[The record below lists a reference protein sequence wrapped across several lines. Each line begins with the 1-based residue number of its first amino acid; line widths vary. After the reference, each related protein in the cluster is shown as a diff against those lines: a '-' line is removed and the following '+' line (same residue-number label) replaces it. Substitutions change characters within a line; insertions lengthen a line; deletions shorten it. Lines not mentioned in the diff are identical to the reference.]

1 MKTFKRLTCYFTKME
16 LRLWA
21 WSNVLIIFSFFFF
34 KQTNFLTLSA
44 SLIGVSSLIFSAKG
58 NPIGQ
63 VLMIIFSLF
72 YGIIS
77 FSYQYYG
84 EVLTYLGMTMPMAI
98 IALVSWLK
106 HPYAGKRSEVRV
118 NHIHGLEFIVLAVL
132 TPLVTYVFYLILV
145 YFKTAHI
152 IFSTLSVSTTFIAVY
167 LTFRRSSY
175 FTIAYAV
182 NDLVLIVLWG
192 LASIEDLSYLSVVVC
207 FITFLAN
214 DLYGFYNWKKMAK
227 RQTQ

>member
-1 MKTFKRLTCYFTKME
+1 MKTFKRLTSYFTKME

-34 KQTNFLTLSA
+34 KQTNLLTLGA

-63 VLMIIFSLF
+63 VLMIIFSVF

-84 EVLTYLGMTMPMAI
+84 EVMTYLGMTMPMAI

-106 HPYAGKRSEVRV
+106 HPYAGKHSEVRV
-118 NHIHGLEFIVLAVL
+118 NHIHGLEIMILAVL

-145 YFKTAHI
+145 YFKTAHFV
-152 IFSTLSVSTTFIAVY
+152 FSTLSVSTTFVAVY

-207 FITFLAN
+207 FVTFLVN
-214 DLYGFYNWKKMAK
+214 DLYGFYNWRKMAK

>member
-1 MKTFKRLTCYFTKME
+1 MKTFKRLTSYFTKME

-21 WSNVLIIFSFFFF
+21 WSNALIILSFFFF
-34 KQTNFLTLSA
+34 KQTNFLTLGA

-106 HPYAGKRSEVRV
+106 HPYEGKRSEVRV
-118 NHIHGLEFIVLAVL
+118 NHIHGLEIIILAVL

-214 DLYGFYNWKKMAK
+214 DLYGFYNWRKMAK

>member
-1 MKTFKRLTCYFTKME
+1 MKTFKRLTSYFTKME

-21 WSNVLIIFSFFFF
+21 WSNALIILSFFFF
-34 KQTNFLTLSA
+34 KQTNFLTLGA

-106 HPYAGKRSEVRV
+106 HPYEGKRSEVRV

-214 DLYGFYNWKKMAK
+214 DLYGFYNWRKMAK

>member
-1 MKTFKRLTCYFTKME
+1 MKTFKRLTSYFTKME
-16 LRLWA
+16 LLLWA

-34 KQTNFLTLSA
+34 KQKNFLTLGA

-77 FSYQYYG
+77 FSYHYYG

-106 HPYAGKRSEVRV
+106 HPYAGKHSEVRV
-118 NHIHGLEFIVLAVL
+118 NHIHGLEIIILAVL
-132 TPLVTYVFYLILV
+132 TSLVTYVFYLILV
-145 YFKTAHI
+145 YFKTVHI
-152 IFSTLSVSTTFIAVY
+152 VFSTLSVSTTFIAVY

-207 FITFLAN
+207 FVTFLAN
-214 DLYGFYNWKKMAK
+214 DLYGFYNWRKMAK
-227 RQTQ
+227 RQNQ

>member
-1 MKTFKRLTCYFTKME
+1 MKTFKRLTSYFTKME

-21 WSNVLIIFSFFFF
+21 WSNALIILSFFFF
-34 KQTNFLTLSA
+34 KQTNFLTLGA

-77 FSYQYYG
+77 ISYQYYG

-106 HPYAGKRSEVRV
+106 HPYEGKRSEVRV
-118 NHIHGLEFIVLAVL
+118 NHIHGLEFIILAVL

-207 FITFLAN
+207 FVIFLVN
-214 DLYGFYNWKKMAK
+214 DLYGFYNWRKMAK

>member
-1 MKTFKRLTCYFTKME
+1 MKTFKRLTSYFTKME
-16 LRLWA
+16 LLLWA

-34 KQTNFLTLSA
+34 KQTNFLTLGA

-77 FSYQYYG
+77 FSYHYYG
-84 EVLTYLGMTMPMAI
+84 EVLTYLGMTMPMAL

-118 NHIHGLEFIVLAVL
+118 NHIHGLEIIILAVL

-152 IFSTLSVSTTFIAVY
+152 VFSTLSVSTTFIAVY

-182 NDLVLIVLWG
+182 NDLVLIILWG

-207 FITFLAN
+207 FVTFLAN
-214 DLYGFYNWKKMAK
+214 DLYGFYNWRKMAK

>member
-1 MKTFKRLTCYFTKME
+1 MKTFKRLTSYFTKME

-21 WSNVLIIFSFFFF
+21 WSNALIILSFFFF
-34 KQTNFLTLSA
+34 KQTNFLTLGA

-77 FSYQYYG
+77 FSYHYYG

-106 HPYAGKRSEVRV
+106 HPYEGKRSEVRV

-132 TPLVTYVFYLILV
+132 TPLVTYVSYLILV

-214 DLYGFYNWKKMAK
+214 DLYGFYNWRKMAK

>member
-1 MKTFKRLTCYFTKME
+1 MKTFKRLTSYFTKME

-21 WSNVLIIFSFFFF
+21 WSNALIILSFFFF
-34 KQTNFLTLSA
+34 KQTNFLTLGA

-132 TPLVTYVFYLILV
+132 TPLVTYVSYLILV

-207 FITFLAN
+207 FITFLVN
-214 DLYGFYNWKKMAK
+214 DLYGFYNWRKMAK

>member
-1 MKTFKRLTCYFTKME
+1 MKTFKRLISYFTKME
-16 LRLWA
+16 LLLWA

-34 KQTNFLTLSA
+34 KQTNFLTLGA

-77 FSYQYYG
+77 FSYHYYG

-106 HPYAGKRSEVRV
+106 HPYAGKHSEVRV
-118 NHIHGLEFIVLAVL
+118 NHIHGLEIIILAVL

-152 IFSTLSVSTTFIAVY
+152 VFSTLSVSTTFIAVY

-182 NDLVLIVLWG
+182 NDLVLIILWG

-207 FITFLAN
+207 FVTFLAN
-214 DLYGFYNWKKMAK
+214 DLYGFYNWRKMAK

>member
-1 MKTFKRLTCYFTKME
+1 MKTFKRLTSYFTKME

-21 WSNVLIIFSFFFF
+21 WSNALIILSFFFF
-34 KQTNFLTLSA
+34 KQTNFLTLGA

-118 NHIHGLEFIVLAVL
+118 NHIHGLEIIILAVL
-132 TPLVTYVFYLILV
+132 TPLVTYVSYLILV

-192 LASIEDLSYLSVVVC
+192 LTSIEDLSYLSVVVC
-207 FITFLAN
+207 FITFLVN
-214 DLYGFYNWKKMAK
+214 DLYGFYNWRKMGK

>member
-1 MKTFKRLTCYFTKME
+1 MKTFKRLTSYFTKME
-16 LRLWA
+16 LLLWA

-34 KQTNFLTLSA
+34 KQTNFLTLGA

-77 FSYQYYG
+77 FSYHYYG

-106 HPYAGKRSEVRV
+106 HPYAGKHSEVRV
-118 NHIHGLEFIVLAVL
+118 NHIHGLEIMILAVL

-152 IFSTLSVSTTFIAVY
+152 VFSTLSVSTTFVAVY

-182 NDLVLIVLWG
+182 NDLVLIILWG

-207 FITFLAN
+207 FVTFLVN
-214 DLYGFYNWKKMAK
+214 DLYGFYNWRIMAK
-227 RQTQ
+227 RQNQ

>member
-1 MKTFKRLTCYFTKME
+1 MKTFKRLTSYFTKME

-21 WSNVLIIFSFFFF
+21 WSNVLIIFSFFF
-34 KQTNFLTLSA
+34 KQTNFFTLGA

-77 FSYQYYG
+77 ISYQYYG

-106 HPYAGKRSEVRV
+106 HPYEGKRSEVRV

-175 FTIAYAV
+175 FTITYAV

-207 FITFLAN
+207 FVIFLVN
-214 DLYGFYNWKKMAK
+214 DLYGFYNWRKMAK

>member
-1 MKTFKRLTCYFTKME
+1 MKTFKRLTSNFTKME

-21 WSNVLIIFSFFFF
+21 WSNALIILSFFFF
-34 KQTNFLTLSA
+34 KQTNFLTLGA
-44 SLIGVSSLIFSAKG
+44 SLIGVSSLTFSAKG

-106 HPYAGKRSEVRV
+106 HPYEGKRSEVRV

-132 TPLVTYVFYLILV
+132 TPLVTYVSYLILV

-192 LASIEDLSYLSVVVC
+192 LTSIEDLSYLSVVVC
-207 FITFLAN
+207 FITFLVN
-214 DLYGFYNWKKMAK
+214 DLYGFYNWRKMAK

>member
-1 MKTFKRLTCYFTKME
+1 MKTFKRLTSYFTKME

-21 WSNVLIIFSFFFF
+21 WSNALIILSFFFF
-34 KQTNFLTLSA
+34 KQTNFLTLGA

-118 NHIHGLEFIVLAVL
+118 NHIHGLEIIILAVL

-207 FITFLAN
+207 FITFLVN
-214 DLYGFYNWKKMAK
+214 DLYGFYNWRKMAK

>member
-1 MKTFKRLTCYFTKME
+1 MKTFKRLTSYFTKME

-21 WSNVLIIFSFFFF
+21 WSNALIILSFFFF
-34 KQTNFLTLSA
+34 KQTNFLTLGA

-77 FSYQYYG
+77 FSYHYYG

-106 HPYAGKRSEVRV
+106 HPYEGKRSEVRV

-132 TPLVTYVFYLILV
+132 TPLVTYVSYLILV

-192 LASIEDLSYLSVVVC
+192 LTSIEDLSYLSVVVC
-207 FITFLAN
+207 FITFLVN
-214 DLYGFYNWKKMAK
+214 DLYGFYNWRKMAK

>member
-1 MKTFKRLTCYFTKME
+1 MKTFKRLTSYFTKME
-16 LRLWA
+16 LLLWA

-34 KQTNFLTLSA
+34 KQTNFLTLGA

-77 FSYQYYG
+77 FSYHYYG

-106 HPYAGKRSEVRV
+106 HPYAGKHSEVRV
-118 NHIHGLEFIVLAVL
+118 NHIHGLEIMILAVL

-152 IFSTLSVSTTFIAVY
+152 VFSTLSVSTTFVAVY

-207 FITFLAN
+207 FVTFLVN
-214 DLYGFYNWKKMAK
+214 DLYGFYNWRIMAK
-227 RQTQ
+227 RQNQ

>member
-1 MKTFKRLTCYFTKME
+1 MKTFKRLTSYFTKME
-16 LRLWA
+16 LLLWA

-34 KQTNFLTLSA
+34 KQTNFLTLGA

-77 FSYQYYG
+77 FSYHYYG

-106 HPYAGKRSEVRV
+106 HPYAGKHSEVRV
-118 NHIHGLEFIVLAVL
+118 NHIHGLEIIILAVL

-152 IFSTLSVSTTFIAVY
+152 VFSTLSVSTTFIAVY

-182 NDLVLIVLWG
+182 NDLVLIILWG

-207 FITFLAN
+207 FVTFLAN
-214 DLYGFYNWKKMAK
+214 DLYGFYNWRKMAK

>member
-1 MKTFKRLTCYFTKME
+1 MKTFKRLTSYFTKME
-16 LRLWA
+16 LLLWA

-34 KQTNFLTLSA
+34 KQTNFLTLGA

-77 FSYQYYG
+77 FSYHYYG

-106 HPYAGKRSEVRV
+106 HPYAGKHSEVRV
-118 NHIHGLEFIVLAVL
+118 NHIHGLEIMILAVL

-152 IFSTLSVSTTFIAVY
+152 VFSTLSVSTTFIAVY

-207 FITFLAN
+207 FVTFLAN
-214 DLYGFYNWKKMAK
+214 DLYGFYNWRKMAK

>member
-1 MKTFKRLTCYFTKME
+1 MKTFKRLTSYFTKME

-21 WSNVLIIFSFFFF
+21 WSNVLIIFSFFF
-34 KQTNFLTLSA
+34 KQKNFLTLGA

-63 VLMIIFSLF
+63 VLMIIFSVF

-77 FSYQYYG
+77 FSYHYYG

-106 HPYAGKRSEVRV
+106 HPYVGKHSEVRV
-118 NHIHGLEFIVLAVL
+118 NHIHGLEIIILAVL

-152 IFSTLSVSTTFIAVY
+152 VFSTLSVSTTFVAVY

-207 FITFLAN
+207 FVTFLAN
-214 DLYGFYNWKKMAK
+214 DLYGFYNWRKMAK

>member
-1 MKTFKRLTCYFTKME
+1 MKTFKRLTSYFTKME
-16 LRLWA
+16 LLLWA

-34 KQTNFLTLSA
+34 KQTNFLTLGA

-77 FSYQYYG
+77 FSYHYYG

-106 HPYAGKRSEVRV
+106 HPYAGKHSEVRV
-118 NHIHGLEFIVLAVL
+118 NHIHGLEIMILAVL

-145 YFKTAHI
+145 YFKTVHI
-152 IFSTLSVSTTFIAVY
+152 VFSTLSVSTTFIAVY

-207 FITFLAN
+207 FVTFLAN
-214 DLYGFYNWKKMAK
+214 DLYGFYNWRKMAK

>member
-1 MKTFKRLTCYFTKME
+1 
-16 LRLWA
+16 
-21 WSNVLIIFSFFFF
+21 
-34 KQTNFLTLSA
+34 
-44 SLIGVSSLIFSAKG
+44 
-58 NPIGQ
+58 
-63 VLMIIFSLF
+63 
-72 YGIIS
+72 
-77 FSYQYYG
+77 
-84 EVLTYLGMTMPMAI
+84 MAI

-106 HPYAGKRSEVRV
+106 HPYAGKHSEVRV
-118 NHIHGLEFIVLAVL
+118 NHIHGLEIMILAVL

-152 IFSTLSVSTTFIAVY
+152 VFSTLSVSTTFIAVY

-207 FITFLAN
+207 FVTFLVN
-214 DLYGFYNWKKMAK
+214 DLYGFYNWRIMAK
-227 RQTQ
+227 RQNQ

>member
-1 MKTFKRLTCYFTKME
+1 MKTFKRLTSYFTKME

-21 WSNVLIIFSFFFF
+21 WSNALIILSFFFF
-34 KQTNFLTLSA
+34 KQTNFLTLGA

-106 HPYAGKRSEVRV
+106 HPYEGKRSEVRV
-118 NHIHGLEFIVLAVL
+118 NHIHGLEFIILAVL

-214 DLYGFYNWKKMAK
+214 DLYGFYNWRKMAK